1 MARRDIS
8 FSDVERVRKFRHIQ
22 QIETD
27 LVSNLYDMQ
36 FGCLRDIEIL

>member
-8 FSDVERVRKFRHIQ
+8 FSHVERVGKFRHIQ
-22 QIETD
+22 QIET
-27 LVSNLYDMQ
+27 NLYNMQ

>member
-8 FSDVERVRKFRHIQ
+8 FSHVERVGKFRHIQ

-27 LVSNLYDMQ
+27 LVKS
-36 FGCLRDIEIL
+36 LRYAIWMP